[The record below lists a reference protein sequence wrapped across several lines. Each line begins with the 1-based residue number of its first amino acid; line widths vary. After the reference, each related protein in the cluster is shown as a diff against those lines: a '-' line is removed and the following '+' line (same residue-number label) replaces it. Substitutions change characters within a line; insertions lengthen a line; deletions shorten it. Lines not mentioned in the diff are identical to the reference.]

1 MRLTCLGGAGEIGAN
16 SYVLECGAR
25 TLLLDSGL
33 HPKKEGRA
41 ALPLLSAAPA
51 EPDHI
56 LVTHAHLDHVGA
68 LPVVSRR
75 FYRARIHMTP
85 VTRRFAL
92 RMLRNT
98 VNVLRRRAEESGVD
112 AAGDPLVP
120 ALYDFDA
127 VERLED
133 LIEEHELEEPFS
145 LGAGVEAV
153 FGSAGHIPGA
163 AGLLIRSGGARGR
176 SLYYTGDTCGR
187 SQLLIP
193 AARYPA
199 QADVVLT
206 ESTYGGNPHA
216 DAVRLDE
223 QLRGLGKLIARTTE
237 AGGLTLIPVFA
248 LGRAQE
254 ILLAVNQLKK
264 KGRLPR
270 GLPVYLSG
278 LARAFSQ
285 LYDQTRHMTPRVDP
299 DLQLLALEPL
309 PLSNT
314 DIERG
319 EPSGPAVVIA
329 SSGMVLPNTLSNVLA
344 RRVLPD
350 EKSAI
355 ALVGYNDP
363 ESPGA
368 QIQKSRLGEGID
380 LQDNRPAVTRRCQVE
395 RFYFSAHST
404 RGELLGMLRALGP
417 KRMVLVHGDPA
428 SSAALGDL
436 ARPDHPQAEMTFP
449 QPGQPYDL

>member
-1 MRLTCLGGAGEIGAN
+1 MRLTCLGGAREIGAN

-25 TLLLDSGL
+25 TLLLDCGL
-33 HPKKEGRA
+33 HPKKEGAA
-41 ALPLLSAAPA
+41 ALPLLQAAPA

-56 LVTHAHLDHVGA
+56 IVTHAHLDHVGA
-68 LPVVSRR
+68 LPLVSRR

-98 VNVLRRRAEESGVD
+98 VNVMRRRCDEAGVD
-112 AAGDPLVP
+112 AGGNP
-120 ALYDFDA
+120 AAPPLYDFDA

-145 LGAGVEAV
+145 LGGGVEAV

-163 AGLLIRSGGARGR
+163 AGLLVRTGGSRGR
-176 SLYYTGDTCGR
+176 SLFYTGDTCGR

-193 AARYPA
+193 GARYPA
-199 QADVVLT
+199 RADVVLT

-216 DAVRLDE
+216 DAVRLED
-223 QLRGLGKLIARTTE
+223 QIRGLGRLINRTTE
-237 AGGLTLIPVFA
+237 AGGLTLIPCFA

-254 ILLAVNQLKK
+254 ILLAVAHLKK
-264 KGRLPR
+264 KGRIPR
-270 GLPVYLSG
+270 GVPVYLSG

-285 LYDQTRHMTPRVDP
+285 LYDQTRQQTPRRDP
-299 DLQLLALEPL
+299 ELQLMALEALRLEP
-309 PLSNT
+309 PE
-314 DIERG
+314 IEQG
-319 EPSGPAVVIA
+319 GPPGPAVIIA
-329 SSGMVLPNTLSNVLA
+329 SSGMVLPHTLSNVLA

-350 EKSAI
+350 EDSAI
-355 ALVGYNDP
+355 AMVGYNDP

-368 QIQKSRLGEGID
+368 RILHSQPGDSID
-380 LQDNRPAVTRRCQVE
+380 LGDGQPGVTRRCAVE

-404 RGELLGMLRALGP
+404 RGELLQMLRGMAPQRL
-417 KRMVLVHGDPA
+417 VLVHGD
-428 SSAALGDL
+428 SESGAALAAL
-436 ARPDHPQAEMTFP
+436 HQEERTAAEPLHPE
-449 QPGQPYDL
+449 PGQPYDL

>member
-176 SLYYTGDTCGR
+176 SLFYTGDTCGR

-278 LARAFSQ
+278 LARAFTQ
-285 LYDQTRHMTPRVDP
+285 LYDQTRHQTPRRDA
-299 DLQLLALEPL
+299 DLQLMALEATALEGREVEQGGP
-309 PLSNT
+309 PA
-314 DIERG
+314 
-319 EPSGPAVVIA
+319 PAVLIA
-329 SSGMVLPNTLSNVLA
+329 SSGMVLPHTLSNLLA

-350 EKSAI
+350 ARSAI

-368 QIQKSRLGEGID
+368 SIQKSQLGD
-380 LQDNRPAVTRRCQVE
+380 LINLGDHQAPVARRCAVE

-404 RGELLGMLRALGP
+404 RGELLQMLRGMSP
-417 KRMVLVHGDPA
+417 QKVVLVHGDSA
-428 SSAALGDL
+428 SGQALGAL
-436 ARPDHPQAEMTFP
+436 HLQEERPAQTLYPE
-449 QPGQPYDL
+449 PGQPLEL